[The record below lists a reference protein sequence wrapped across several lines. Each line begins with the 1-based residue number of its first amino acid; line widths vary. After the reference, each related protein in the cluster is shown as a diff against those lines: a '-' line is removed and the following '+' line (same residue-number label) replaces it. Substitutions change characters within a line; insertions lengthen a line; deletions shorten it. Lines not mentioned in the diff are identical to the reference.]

1 MEKNP
6 IPAILTKSEFADY
19 LGLVPSYITALVK
32 AGRIVLDGEGRSA
45 RVKVAESL
53 ALIESTHGGRF
64 DVARRHA
71 AARRRAPNDALASTT
86 PRPPKENAAKRDSES
101 PESEKLVDAKTRKE
115 SAQADQ
121 EEMKAAQM
129 AGNLIARDDVE
140 AAMKFIGAAVRAA
153 MEVFPDQNAPVL
165 CAVTDLNETHALL
178 TEACRNVL
186 LDVGAAV
193 ERQREQLQAKGA
205 A

>member
-1 MEKNP
+1 MEKNT

-71 AARRRAPNDALASTT
+71 AARRRAPSEALASTSPKAT
-86 PRPPKENAAKRDSES
+86 KENAAKRDSES

-193 ERQREQLQAKGA
+193 ERQREQRAKVGA
-205 A
+205 

>member
-1 MEKNP
+1 M
-6 IPAILTKSEFADY
+6 TKGEFSAF
-19 LGLVPSYITALVK
+19 LGVAPSYITALVK

-71 AARRRAPNDALASTT
+71 AARRRAPNDAMSSTS
-86 PRPPKENAAKRDSES
+86 PQPPKENAAKRDSES

-129 AGNLIARDDVE
+129 AGNLIAREDVE

-193 ERQREQLQAKGA
+193 ERQREQLSQAS
-205 A
+205 

>member
-53 ALIESTHGGRF
+53 AIIESTHGGRF

-101 PESEKLVDAKTRKE
+101 QESEKLVDAKTRKE

-140 AAMKFIGAAVRAA
+140 AAMKFIGAAIRAA

-193 ERQREQLQAKGA
+193 ERHREQLQKDGV
-205 A
+205 

>member
-1 MEKNP
+1 MEKNT

-71 AARRRAPNDALASTT
+71 AARRRAPSEALASTSHQ
-86 PRPPKENAAKRDSES
+86 PPKESAAKRDSES

-193 ERQREQLQAKGA
+193 ERQREQLAKVGA
-205 A
+205 

>member
-6 IPAILTKSEFADY
+6 IQAILTKSEFADY

-186 LDVGAAV
+186 LDIGAAV
-193 ERQREQLQAKGA
+193 ERQREQLQKEM
-205 A
+205 

>member
-71 AARRRAPNDALASTT
+71 AARRRAPSEALASTS
-86 PRPPKENAAKRDSES
+86 PQPPKENAAKRDSES

-140 AAMKFIGAAVRAA
+140 AAMKFIGAAIRAA

-165 CAVTDLNETHALL
+165 APMVDLNDTHAHL

-193 ERQREQLQAKGA
+193 ERQREQLQANGG
-205 A
+205 

>member
-6 IPAILTKSEFADY
+6 IPAIFTKSEFADY

-178 TEACRNVL
+178 TKACRNVL
-186 LDVGAAV
+186 LDIGAAV
-193 ERQREQLQAKGA
+193 ERQREQLASQS
-205 A
+205 

>member
-193 ERQREQLQAKGA
+193 DRQREQLQKDGV
-205 A
+205 

>member
-71 AARRRAPNDALASTT
+71 AARRHKPNASFPDTSQ
-86 PRPPKENAAKRDSES
+86 RPPEKNASNRDSES
-101 PESEKLVDAKTRKE
+101 QGDERLVDAKTRKE
-115 SAQADQ
+115 IAQADQ

-129 AGNLIARDDVE
+129 AGNLIAREDVE

-165 CAVTDLNETHALL
+165 APMVDLNDTHAHL

-186 LDVGAAV
+186 LDIGAAV
-193 ERQREQLQAKGA
+193 ERQREQLQANGV
-205 A
+205 